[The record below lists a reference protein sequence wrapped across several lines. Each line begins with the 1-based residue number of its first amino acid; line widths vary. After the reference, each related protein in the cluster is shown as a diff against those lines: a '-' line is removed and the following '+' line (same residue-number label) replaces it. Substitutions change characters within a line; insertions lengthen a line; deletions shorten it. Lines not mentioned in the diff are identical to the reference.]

1 MTENCFV
8 IMNDSMSSLPHDKIR
23 IPLGTKGDS
32 FKDYQQCVVVPRGSS
47 AFEEVYMYY
56 FSFLFH

>member
-8 IMNDSMSSLPHDKIR
+8 IMNDSMSSLPDDKIR
-23 IPLGTKGDS
+23 IPFGAKGNS
-32 FKDYQQCVVVPRGSS
+32 LKDYQQCVLVQRGSY

-56 FSFLFH
+56 FSFLSH

>member
-23 IPLGTKGDS
+23 IPFGTKGDS
-32 FKDYQQCVVVPRGSS
+32 LKDYQQCVIVPRGSS
-47 AFEEVYMYY
+47 AFEEVYIG
-56 FSFLFH
+56 